1 MQKRLTAYAEMCKE
15 MAANSGA
22 AADSSDA
29 KQMRASFDAQFAATV
44 AADDEEDDDDDDDDE
59 VMGPVRITQ
68 STQEDRIENLYDNI
82 IMRDKQKPFSS
93 LPLQQSRCRACAVL
107 SLIVALFNS
116 LKRGIAI
123 KLIN

>member
-44 AADDEEDDDDDDDDE
+44 AADDEEDDDDDDDE

-68 STQEDRIENLYDNI
+68 STQEVRIENLYDNI
-82 IMRDKQKPFSS
+82 IMRDKQKPVSS
-93 LPLQQSRCRACAVL
+93 LPLQQFRCHTCAGL
-107 SLIVALFNS
+107 ALFNS
-116 LKRGIAI
+116 IKRGIAS
-123 KLIN
+123 N

>member
-44 AADDEEDDDDDDDDE
+44 AADDEEDDDDDE

>member
-44 AADDEEDDDDDDDDE
+44 AADDEEDGDDDE

-82 IMRDKQKPFSS
+82 IMRDKQKPVSS
-93 LPLQQSRCRACAVL
+93 LPLQQFRCHACAGL
-107 SLIVALFNS
+107 ALFNS

-123 KLIN
+123 KLHAADLCDV